1 MKKILL
7 FVLLISHFVSQAQ
20 SETRTINNANFP
32 VALYSGIPEIN
43 IPLFTIN
50 TVNNNFSIDLKLENS
65 LYAGTNK
72 NFSTR
77 GIGDAWSLNILGT
90 ITSEP
95 ERQFHNS
102 VLTYDE
108 NLYSKLLADV
118 VDKEG
123 HATYTYSVFGLTGK
137 FVIEK
142 TGSAFT
148 IKIKEQNDYADIT
161 LNYST
166 TGNSFRI
173 HSFKITDKKGFS
185 YLFSD
190 SDKVGVT
197 QLGITP
203 AVTFAEKRTFYLS
216 KVSDK
221 HNRDLLVYNYTVSNP
236 LNPQRDAIY
245 NSNLASVNIVNRG
258 TINLTGPNLYK
269 RTLSYIDN
277 ISGSNQK
284 IEFHFITLSPFTKIL
299 VKEVRFY
306 NNDETK
312 YHSYNISY
320 KNSSVAWSGKEFRGF
335 PYNICATW
343 DLKKENIYYDQ
354 AAVEKITT
362 PEGGVTFYEYE
373 PNAAGGTTPGD
384 MEGYNPEGPIYK
396 AYMKSLLFQP
406 ENFTFE
412 PIPLVYNSTYGGY
425 EVNFNN
431 YLSPYDDKVIYV
443 DYQVTPVEILPPM
456 PPLLPD
462 GKYHTPELKVEHYTT
477 VPTGYD
483 VQKVAPKVCHPGIP
497 VFLSYPQTKM
507 MLKIEQQYQSH
518 YNFVRAYYKKPKPNA
533 ELIYYSYNV
542 GPRIKRI
549 KTFSQNTTS
558 INATDNV
565 VSEQLFN
572 YEFFNKP
579 RTSSGNPSLNGL
591 QPDYALYKNVTVETP
606 GVGKTE
612 YEFNDAGEGVAYTKE
627 NAHLFK
633 YVKSIEKRNWQNQ
646 VTERL
651 EFERTFNGT
660 NVSYEKATAQS
671 FESGFSQG
679 YETITESVFDTITRN
694 LTHRK
699 ITNPQLAET
708 FEENY
713 TYQKLGNAFYQTKV
727 EKFKNGIPLNQ
738 SVFEYQQQGITP
750 AYNLIKT
757 KVAKS
762 TLPLETEK
770 EITRYDDYGNVLEY
784 KTKNGTVV
792 AQIWGYNSSK
802 LVAEL
807 KNVSY
812 ADIAAATITN
822 IKNYSNVAALTYNET
837 HLVTALNSLRSTHD
851 AGLITTYTYK
861 PLVGL
866 SSVTDANGRKET
878 YQYDSF
884 NRLYRVLNNEGLIIK
899 EYNYHI
905 KN

>member
-1 MKKILL
+1 MKKVLVFLL
-7 FVLLISHFVSQAQ
+7 LTFYQLVQAQ
-20 SETRTINNANFP
+20 SEKQTINNANFP
-32 VALYSGIPEIN
+32 VALYSGIPDIN

-50 TVNNNFSIDLKLENS
+50 TVNNNFSIDLKLENN
-65 LYAGTNK
+65 LYACTNK
-72 NFSTR
+72 NFTTK
-77 GIGDAWSLNILGT
+77 GIGDGWILSAVGS
-90 ITSEP
+90 ITLKP
-95 ERQFHNS
+95 ENPWATS
-102 VLTYDE
+102 PPTYDE
-108 NLYSKLLADV
+108 TEYSRLLDANE
-118 VDKEG
+118 DKDG
-123 HATYTYSVFGLTGK
+123 HTVYTYSVLGLTGK

-142 TGSAFT
+142 TGTTFDV
-148 IKIKEQNDYADIT
+148 KIKEQNDYATISV
-161 LNYST
+161 NYST
-166 TGNSFRI
+166 SNNLFRLNSFT
-173 HSFKITDKKGFS
+173 ITDKNGFS

-190 SDKVGVT
+190 SDEEKT
-197 QLGITP
+197 AQYW
-203 AVTFAEKRTFYLS
+203 TFGSSTIYFDEKRTFFLS
-216 KVSDK
+216 KITDNYSQ
-221 HNRDLLVYNYTVSNP
+221 DLLSYNY
-236 LNPQRDAIY
+236 AE
-245 NSNLASVNIVNRG
+245 
-258 TINLTGPNLYK
+258 NLTSINVTGKGIISLSPHNVSK
-269 RTLSYIDN
+269 RTLTYHDLNNNLI
-277 ISGSNQK
+277 QK
-284 IEFHFITLSPFTKIL
+284 IDFIFNQGSMPFNKIL
-299 VKEVRFY
+299 VTQVRFY
-306 NNDETK
+306 NNTQTTYK
-312 YHSYNISY
+312 AYKISY
-320 KNSSVAWSGKEFRGF
+320 KNYGFSSSTTVKDYRGF
-335 PYNICATW
+335 PYTACNNTW
-343 DLKKENIYYDQ
+343 DWTASNINYDQ

-373 PNAAGGTTPGD
+373 PNAAGGTTPED

-518 YNFVRAYYKKPKPNA
+518 YNFVRAYYKKPKPSA

-633 YVKSIEKRNWQNQ
+633 YVKSIEKHNWQNQ

-727 EKFKNGIPLNQ
+727 EKFKNGTPLNQ

-770 EITRYDDYGNVLEY
+770 EITRYDDYGNILEY
-784 KTKNGTVV
+784 KTKEGMVV
-792 AQIWGYNSSK
+792 SQVWGYNNSK

-837 HLVTALNSLRSTHD
+837 HLVTALNSLR
-851 AGLITTYTYK
+851 AAFANGFVTTYTYK

-866 SSVTDANGRKET
+866 SSVTDANGRKES